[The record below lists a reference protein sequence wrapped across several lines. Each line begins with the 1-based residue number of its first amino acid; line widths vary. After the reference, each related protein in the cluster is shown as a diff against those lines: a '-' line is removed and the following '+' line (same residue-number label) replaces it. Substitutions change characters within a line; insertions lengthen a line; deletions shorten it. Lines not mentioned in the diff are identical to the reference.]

1 MLRYFIIGL
10 SFLFFNCEN
19 KTHQVDENTNLK
31 INEIQYIGTHNS
43 YKKAIPEQLLEQIK
57 QENLEMANSLDYCHP
72 TIWKQLDAGLRLLR
86 SCGCDLLWQRCCA
99 SRGAHGNH

>member
-1 MLRYFIIGL
+1 MLRCFIIGL

-43 YKKAIPEQLLEQIK
+43 YKKAIPEELLEQIK
-57 QENLEMANSLDYCHP
+57 QENLEMANSLDYSHP
-72 TIWKQLDAGLRLLR
+72 TIWKQLDAGLRLLELDIYHDPEGGR
-86 SCGCDLLWQRCCA
+86 FSNPPGL
-99 SRGAHGNH
+99 